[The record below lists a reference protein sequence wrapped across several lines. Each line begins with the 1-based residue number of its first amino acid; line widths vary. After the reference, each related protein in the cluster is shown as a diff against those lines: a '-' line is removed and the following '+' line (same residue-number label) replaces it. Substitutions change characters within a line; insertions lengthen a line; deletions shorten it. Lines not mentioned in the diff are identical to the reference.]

1 MSTRVVRYWPKD
13 KPMPPGWVLTENW
26 TEYNNHAEYSVLIRR
41 LSWWER
47 IERAFVRWIGPPQVE
62 D

>member
-1 MSTRVVRYWPKD
+1 
-13 KPMPPGWVLTENW
+13 MPPGWVLTENW